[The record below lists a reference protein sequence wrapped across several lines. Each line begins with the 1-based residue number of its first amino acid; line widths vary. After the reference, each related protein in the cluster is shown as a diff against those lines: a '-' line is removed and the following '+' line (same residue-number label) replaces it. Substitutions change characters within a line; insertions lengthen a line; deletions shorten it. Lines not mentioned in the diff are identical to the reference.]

1 MFNNYFKSAWRNLLR
16 NKTYSAINILGLS
29 IGMAVALQIGLW
41 VSDELSYNKSFDHY
55 DRLARLME
63 NSTNSGTTNSYSS
76 MPIPLAADLKTK
88 FGTDFKSLALV
99 SDNDV
104 HILAFGQTQL
114 AKAGTYVQAWFPEM
128 LTLKMLQGSR
138 TGLSD
143 PSSLLLSRTLAK
155 AIFGNADPINK
166 ILKLDNKTNLKVA
179 GVFEDFAFNSE
190 FREVSFLAP
199 WENYVATN
207 SWVKRA
213 DQDWDDN
220 SWQIYAELT
229 GHSTINV
236 LSAKINSELNGHG
249 RKDKPEI
256 FLHPMS
262 QWHLYSEFKNGK
274 IVGGRIQFVWLFSLI
289 GFFVLLLAC
298 INFMNLSTARSEKR
312 SKEIGIRK
320 AIGSLRKQL
329 IIQFL
334 SESVL
339 LAFISF
345 FLAIA
350 WVQISLSWFNHLA
363 DKQMLMPWSNP
374 FGWLVAI
381 SFCIFTG
388 LISGSYPALFLSSF
402 NPIKVLKGSFK
413 AGRLAVIPRKILVVL
428 QFSVS
433 VCLISGTIIV
443 FEQIQFAKNRPI
455 GYNRDGLL
463 TVKMSTPDLYGHYGT
478 LRSDLIHTGAVEN
491 MAESSSPTT
500 AVWSNWGGFDWKGK
514 DPNILPSFGVIAVT
528 HDAGNT
534 LGWQFKEGRDF
545 SHDFATDTG
554 SIILNEAAANYM
566 GFSNPIGE
574 TIKSHGG
581 NYGNRNF
588 KVIGVIRNLVMESP
602 FDPIKPTLFFLD
614 YEWANVIMVRINPK
628 MSVGAALAKIEP
640 VFRKYN
646 PGSPFDFNFAD
657 LEYAKK
663 FDSEERIGKL
673 ASFFAVL
680 AIFISCLGLFGLAS
694 FMAEQRN
701 KEIGVRKVLGA
712 SVFSVWALLSKE
724 FLLLVLISFL
734 IAIPVSYS
742 LMENWLG
749 NYTYRTAISWLVF
762 VLVGTGALLITLM
775 TVGFQAIKAALS
787 NPVIALRSE

>member
-1 MFNNYFKSAWRNLLR
+1 MFNNYFKSALRNLLR

-29 IGMAVALQIGLW
+29 IGMAVALQIALW
-41 VSDELSYNKSFDHY
+41 VGDELSYNKSFDHY
-55 DRLARLME
+55 ERLARIME
-63 NSTNSGTTNSYSS
+63 NSTNSGTISSYPT
-76 MPIPLAADLKTK
+76 MPIPLAGDLKTK
-88 FGTDFKSLALV
+88 FGTDFNNLALV
-99 SDNDV
+99 SDNDI
-104 HILAFGQTQL
+104 HILASGPTKL
-114 AKAGTYVQAWFPEM
+114 TAAGTYAQPWFPEM
-128 LTLKMLQGSR
+128 LTLKMVEGPR

-143 PSSLLLSRTLAK
+143 PSSLLLSKTLAR
-155 AIFGNADPINK
+155 AIFGNGDPINK

-179 GVFEDFAFNSE
+179 GVYEDFAFNSE

-199 WENYVATN
+199 WDNYVATN
-207 SWVKRA
+207 SWVKRS
-213 DQDWDDN
+213 DQEWDEN
-220 SWQIYAELT
+220 SWQIYVELS
-229 GHSTINV
+229 GHSSMAAV
-236 LSAKINSELNGHG
+236 SAKIKSELTGHG
-249 RKDKPEI
+249 RKDKPEV

-274 IVGGRIQFVWLFSLI
+274 IAGGRIQFVWLFGLI

-312 SKEIGIRK
+312 AKEIGIRK

-334 SESVL
+334 CESVL
-339 LAFISF
+339 LAFISL
-345 FLAIA
+345 FLAII
-350 WVQISLSWFNHLA
+350 WVQISLFWFNHLA
-363 DKQMLMPWSNP
+363 DKQMLIPWSSP
-374 FGWLVAI
+374 ICWLVAI
-381 SFCIFTG
+381 SFCMVTG

-413 AGRLAVIPRKILVVL
+413 AGRLAVIPRKILVIL

-433 VCLISGTIIV
+433 ICLISGTIIV
-443 FEQIQFAKNRPI
+443 FEQIQFAKDRPI

-463 TVKMSTPDLYGHYGT
+463 TVQMSTPDLYGHYGT
-478 LRSDLIHTGAVEN
+478 LRNDLIQTGAAEN

-500 AVWSNWGGFDWKGK
+500 AVWSNGGGFDWKGK
-514 DPNILPSFGVIAVT
+514 DPNILPFFGVIAVT

-545 SHDFATDTG
+545 SRDFASDTG
-554 SIILNEAAANYM
+554 SVILNEAAAKYM
-566 GFSNPIGE
+566 GFTNPIGE
-574 TIKSHGG
+574 TIKSNGG
-581 NYGNRNF
+581 NYGDRKF
-588 KVIGVIRNLVMESP
+588 RVIGVIQNLVMESP

-614 YEWANVIMVRINPK
+614 YEWANVILVRINPK
-628 MSVGAALAKIEP
+628 ISVSTALAKIEP

-646 PGSPFDFNFAD
+646 PGSPFDYSFAD
-657 LEYAKK
+657 LEYTKK
-663 FDSEERIGKL
+663 FNSEERIGKL

-724 FLLLVLISFL
+724 FLLLVLISFVL
-734 IAIPVSYS
+734 AVPVSYS
-742 LMENWLG
+742 LMEDWLG
-749 NYTYRTAISWLVF
+749 NYAYRTAISWVVF
-762 VLVGTGALLITLM
+762 VFVGMGTLLITLL
-775 TVGFQAIKAALS
+775 TVGFQAVKAAIS
-787 NPVIALRSE
+787 NPVMALRTE